1 MINLNDTNIQR
12 IINTINIPQK
22 SVEWF
27 QQREGIITGSKLATL
42 LNKSTYDNVYD
53 FIGRENLT
61 QPTVKPIFTKQKYY
75 QPACDHGVCFE
86 DVVKLL
92 YSHIHNEHILDV
104 GLVRHTTWNLGAS
117 PDGLII
123 GLDRNK

>member
-75 QPACDHGVCFE
+75 
-86 DVVKLL
+86 
-92 YSHIHNEHILDV
+92 
-104 GLVRHTTWNLGAS
+104 
-117 PDGLII
+117 
-123 GLDRNK
+123 